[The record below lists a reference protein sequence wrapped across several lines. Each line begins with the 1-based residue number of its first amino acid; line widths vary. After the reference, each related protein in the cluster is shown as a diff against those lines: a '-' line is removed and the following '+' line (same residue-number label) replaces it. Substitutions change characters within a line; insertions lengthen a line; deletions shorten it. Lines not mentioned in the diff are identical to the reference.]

1 MTAPKVEAALRA
13 PAESPLQSHG
23 VLKCLHER
31 LMQCMAL
38 GLTVA
43 EAYDSHYQ
51 AETELELAGAP
62 QKYDDTLMPFLA
74 LMRRE
79 LHANAGKGDRP
90 GWLAMDRKTAL
101 LEVHHHLAKLQ
112 KAVLSG
118 DGLGVQEFA
127 ADVANMSMMVL
138 DVCGGLEV
146 AALTQPPTPTLPV
159 EVHGKWY
166 DVPIPVQVRMVA
178 LEDERDAF
186 KTAMHEE
193 IAENLRLRELGGAH
207 EDENMVAFIE
217 RLIREAT
224 PQAPAVAVPHGW
236 QLVPKNAT
244 NDMLR
249 PFVTVQD
256 MGHAEAWASWQAAL
270 AAAPQP
276 PAQPQAVTIEH
287 LPGTT
292 GDSLEDAMKW
302 AAQPQAHADLREA
315 LEAFMAAT
323 TAGAEDGMTGMN
335 DRACRIR
342 FYGRIDAVREKARA
356 ALSAPPP
363 AQAAEAP
370 EGWRLERG
378 TSEYSSEP
386 FVTIVHL
393 ESQLR
398 QDFWKASEPMV
409 FGFLSALAASPSPAA
424 SAEGK
429 KSGAPSVR
437 SRDEG

>member
-13 PAESPLQSHG
+13 PAEVPLQSHG
-23 VLKCLHER
+23 VLKSLHER
-31 LMQCMAL
+31 LMQCIAL

-62 QKYDDTLMPFLA
+62 QKYDDTLLPFLA

-90 GWLAMDRKTAL
+90 GWLSMDKKTAL

-112 KAVLSG
+112 KAVLSD
-118 DGLGVQEFA
+118 DGPGVQEFA

-146 AALTQPPTPTLPV
+146 AALTQPPAPQATTLPV

-207 EDENMVAFIE
+207 DDENMVAFIE

-224 PQAPAVAVPHGW
+224 PQAPAAVAVPELSAQELALFRQWHEANRLG
-236 QLVPKNAT
+236 VAVVAT
-244 NDMLR
+244 
-249 PFVTVQD
+249 PQPPT
-256 MGHAEAWASWQAAL
+256 
-270 AAAPQP
+270 QP
-276 PAQPQAVTIEH
+276 PAQGDALMPAFDDPRVQIVYELLCSEEAPPNKQEH
-287 LPGTT
+287 WEG
-292 GDSLEDAMKW
+292 W
-302 AAQPQAHADLREA
+302 
-315 LEAFMAAT
+315 
-323 TAGAEDGMTGMN
+323 
-335 DRACRIR
+335 
-342 FYGRIDAVREKARA
+342 VARKIVA
-356 ALSAPPP
+356 ALSAPP
-363 AQAAEAP
+363 AAEA
-370 EGWRLERG
+370 
-378 TSEYSSEP
+378 
-386 FVTIVHL
+386 
-393 ESQLR
+393 
-398 QDFWKASEPMV
+398 
-409 FGFLSALAASPSPAA
+409 
-424 SAEGK
+424 
-429 KSGAPSVR
+429 GAPSVR